1 MDKTVNMKGEKI
13 YSKRAFHHYCKG
25 SSYMVNRRRLWS
37 IGLAVLIVVLFFSVL
52 FITKTVTAQRN
63 TSRIKRVASIE
74 IKEGDTL
81 WSIASDYVTD
91 EYKDLHDYID
101 EIKNSNGM
109 ATDEIHTGNFIIVPY
124 YVDAARWSPIIF
136 YMYKDPYLLYWGLYA
151 YTDNNSNI
159 KKCKSWSKDIHILY
173 YANTNRYFDRLYVII
188 KM

>member
-81 WSIASDYVTD
+81 WSIASDMLQN
-91 EYKDLHDYID
+91 E
-101 EIKNSNGM
+101 
-109 ATDEIHTGNFIIVPY
+109 
-124 YVDAARWSPIIF
+124 
-136 YMYKDPYLLYWGLYA
+136 
-151 YTDNNSNI
+151 
-159 KKCKSWSKDIHILY
+159 
-173 YANTNRYFDRLYVII
+173 
-188 KM
+188 